1 MQASVKEG
9 RGSVPLCAS
18 HRRGAIAP
26 LRIAAPAKCLDCCK
40 RSSAFPAWLVCPSIT
55 GCKQLACCSAFEGR
69 LQSAC
74 VPAADRLPIAR
85 PLLLDCFWSVMSK
98 FHGSS
103 VCAWYSVV
111 FCSLAF
117 LQVRDWCDDL
127 CQYAHVAA
135 AICDTLLLPPIFAL
149 CTAPGFQCRF
159 SRRTRVP
166 RRRRLTSCWTRS
178 CYLVPLPLTVL
189 LALRLQYNNRNQ
201 YYKCLSQTACQFIP
215 RMTSG
220 TSEFLSVTSSY
231 FNRFTNHD
239 SVSIEFWF
247 PEPSCSVAALSILH
261 FSSPDR
267 TFEK

>member
-40 RSSAFPAWLVCPSIT
+40 RSSAFPVWLVCPSIT
-55 GCKQLACCSAFEGR
+55 GCKQLACRSAFEGR

-85 PLLLDCFWSVMSK
+85 PLLLDCFWSVMSQ

-159 SRRTRVP
+159 SRRTRAP
-166 RRRRLTSCWTRS
+166 RRGRLTSCWTRS
-178 CYLVPLPLTVL
+178 CYLVRLPLTVL
-189 LALRLQYNNRNQ
+189 LALRPGVFDGNMTLPLGQHQAAPLRIARPA
-201 YYKCLSQTACQFIP
+201 KCLDCRKRGLSFSCVAGVPVHNRLQAACVLLRVVGRLQGACLP
-215 RMTSG
+215 
-220 TSEFLSVTSSY
+220 
-231 FNRFTNHD
+231 
-239 SVSIEFWF
+239 
-247 PEPSCSVAALSILH
+247 AA
-261 FSSPDR
+261 DR
-267 TFEK
+267 LPLA

>member
-40 RSSAFPAWLVCPSIT
+40 RSSAFPVWLVCPSIT
-55 GCKQLACCSAFEGR
+55 GCKQLARRSAFEGR

-85 PLLLDCFWSVMSK
+85 PLLLDCFWSVMSQ

-149 CTAPGFQCRF
+149 CTAP
-159 SRRTRVP
+159 RVP
-166 RRRRLTSCWTRS
+166 MPLLKEDTRAAQGAIDK
-178 CYLVPLPLTVL
+178 L
-189 LALRLQYNNRNQ
+189 LDPELL
-201 YYKCLSQTACQFIP
+201 F
-215 RMTSG
+215 G
-220 TSEFLSVTSSY
+220 T
-231 FNRFTNHD
+231 
-239 SVSIEFWF
+239 
-247 PEPSCSVAALSILH
+247 PSPHGA
-261 FSSPDR
+261 FSSSSAVQ
-267 TFEK
+267 

>member
-9 RGSVPLCAS
+9 RGSVPLRAS

-85 PLLLDCFWSVMSK
+85 PLLLDCFWSVMSQ

-149 CTAPGFQCRF
+149 FTAPGFQCRF

-189 LALRLQYNNRNQ
+189 LALRPGVFDGN
-201 YYKCLSQTACQFIP
+201 
-215 RMTSG
+215 MTLPLGQHQASSG
-220 TSEFLSVTSSY
+220 SSS
-231 FNRFTNHD
+231 D
-239 SVSIEFWF
+239 SAFGEMS
-247 PEPSCSVAALSILH
+247 
-261 FSSPDR
+261 
-267 TFEK
+267 